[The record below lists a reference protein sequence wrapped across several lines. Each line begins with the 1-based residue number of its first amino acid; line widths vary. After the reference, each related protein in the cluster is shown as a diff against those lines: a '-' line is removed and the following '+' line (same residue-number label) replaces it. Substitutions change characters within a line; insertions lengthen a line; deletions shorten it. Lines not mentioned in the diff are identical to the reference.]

1 MSAVRKL
8 QWISE
13 DEYLR
18 AEESSELPNE
28 FVDGQ
33 IIAMASPTDVH
44 ETIVLNIAAALNQ
57 HLRDHP
63 CRPFAGKMKLRMR
76 YLNRTAYYVPD
87 VMVACDKAP
96 RDRRFR
102 EHPALLVEVLSPSTE
117 GTDIREKMFAYLTI
131 EDLNHY
137 VIAAQDRAEVTIYRR
152 APDGWEVE
160 VLTDAADTLRAP
172 NLGFT
177 MSVVEIYRNTKLLS
191 PS

>member
-8 QWISE
+8 QWITE
-13 DEYLR
+13 DDYLQ
-18 AEESSELPNE
+18 AEDSSDLPNE

-33 IIAMASPTDVH
+33 IIAMASPTDTH
-44 ETIVLNIAAALNQ
+44 EILAGNIFSALNQ

-63 CRPFAGKMKLRMR
+63 CRPFAGRMKLRMQ
-76 YLNRTAYYVPD
+76 YLNRTSHYVPD
-87 VMVACDKAP
+87 VMVACDKEP

-137 VIAAQDRAEVTIYRR
+137 VIVAQDRVEVTIYRR
-152 APDGWEVE
+152 TQEGWEVE
-160 VLTDAADTLRAP
+160 VLTDAADQLRAP
-172 NLGFT
+172 DLGFS
-177 MSVVEIYRNTKLLS
+177 MSVAEIYRNTRVPGS
-191 PS
+191 V